1 MKFHI
6 HNRTI
11 TVMNT
16 IEWFIAG
23 ILMDILKLKNVQF
36 INDIIARFKLTADCQ
51 LHSFKAMTI
60 ENINPISLKS
70 FKGLKSLARDKL
82 KEKYQRVETRAD
94 DYVFWCLKLYA
105 EDLIRQDGL
114 IVWNSFENGLLI
126 TF

>member
-1 MKFHI
+1 MGDISTYLEMKFHI
-6 HNRTI
+6 HNPTI
-11 TVMNT
+11 SAIT
-16 IEWFIAG
+16 IIKWSIVG

-36 INDIIARFKLTADCQ
+36 INDIIARFKLTTDCQ

-94 DYVFWCLKLYA
+94 DYVF
-105 EDLIRQDGL
+105 G
-114 IVWNSFENGLLI
+114 V
-126 TF
+126 